1 MQPSLARGTKG
12 RNQGRSEWCLNA
24 EGENNKVEAQTA
36 RSWGGLDRTS
46 LPSFS
51 SRSMMVL

>member
-1 MQPSLARGTKG
+1 MEPSLARSAKG
-12 RNQGRSEWCLNA
+12 GR
-24 EGENNKVEAQTA
+24 EGKSGFVSQNREGKRRWKAQTA

-46 LPSFS
+46 LLSFS